1 MDTEQIRDFLTV
13 ARYKNFS
20 KAAEALYIGQPALS
34 RRISGLE
41 RQLGVQL
48 FLRSNK
54 AVELTRAGEILQREG
69 QHIIEQ
75 LEQLEVKMQAAG
87 QGAQGSIR
95 VTTMGRLSDR
105 VSQTI
110 RRTIAAL
117 PDCDV
122 EMEVL
127 VPGEQ
132 GDGLEPLDTDVAF
145 LLGSYPSDDTGQ
157 KHVVPLEDAPFSF
170 LLPAGHP
177 LVGRKEIC
185 PEDLRG
191 ERLLLL
197 KVSRVPV
204 QIQGLLQAVSRTGP
218 CRPVFRK
225 NLASIVLDVEMGKG
239 IGFLPA
245 FEAVGRCRL
254 SGGLVCRPAAG
265 LPVGAGVF
273 LTWGEER
280 QDPATDRF
288 IRTFLK
294 LWGTAETG

>member
-145 LLGSYPSDDTGQ
+145 LLGSYPSDDTGH

-177 LVGRKEIC
+177 LAGRKEIC

-191 ERLLLL
+191 GETAPAESEPGPR
-197 KVSRVPV
+197 PDPGPAPGGV
-204 QIQGLLQAVSRTGP
+204 QD
-218 CRPVFRK
+218 RP
-225 NLASIVLDVEMGKG
+225 
-239 IGFLPA
+239 LPA
-245 FEAVGRCRL
+245 GLQKEPGLHRPRRGDGEGDRL
-254 SGGLVCRPAAG
+254 PSGL
-265 LPVGAGVF
+265 
-273 LTWGEER
+273 
-280 QDPATDRF
+280 
-288 IRTFLK
+288 
-294 LWGTAETG
+294 

>member
-1 MDTEQIRDFLTV
+1 M

-145 LLGSYPSDDTGQ
+145 LVGSYPSDDTGQ

-177 LVGRKEIC
+177 LAGRKEIC

-218 CRPVFRK
+218 CQPVFRK

-245 FEAVGRCRL
+245 FEAEGRCQ
-254 SGGLVCRPAAG
+254 SSSGLVYRPAAG